1 MEIWE
6 NKKGKAE
13 RNQNGWGHNAS
24 WVIQIAWNWAKC
36 VEMKYFSHG
45 ALYFLQI
52 KGFNWNLEILRIIHI
67 FLTCYTIV
75 HMYCATDPYW
85 TLHKTKCEALCSTV
99 SNCAKCNCPNFTILY
114 RKWKVCQQCVPACH
128 TFLLWILHIFAK
140 FVWRIYSRTQFFLF
154 DSI

>member
-6 NKKGKAE
+6 NKKWKAE

-52 KGFNWNLEILRIIHI
+52 KGFSWNLEILRIIHI

-75 HMYCATDPYW
+75 HMYCATDRSKFWAKRVFFFFTNCSRSWKEKKVHW
-85 TLHKTKCEALCSTV
+85 TKIEQSHGCLGNGSVTFFIRMSRARQITKA
-99 SNCAKCNCPNFTILY
+99 ILD
-114 RKWKVCQQCVPACH
+114 W
-128 TFLLWILHIFAK
+128 
-140 FVWRIYSRTQFFLF
+140 
-154 DSI
+154 